1 MRIGPHK
8 DFVRPC
14 QALSTATAAPL
25 RVNPRSPPDLIAH
38 AGGTRAHHTT
48 SRPDGIRSAGAP
60 QNPWPLSETGHFSHL
75 IALCHDVKMAAPTMS
90 KAEETGTESISH
102 LRRITSCS
110 ERDHWSAK
118 IPNLLTLSIV
128 VAGMSIGFGFFGPR
142 CVHRGLRRLPH
153 RHRLVGRDVSAELAG
168 SPAFAIG
175 PPPQAP
181 LVIWPR
187 RRRTLRCFSC
197 TKTGTFGC
205 LGSFY
210 SAGVRVSDLG
220 ARSFA
225 VWRFG
230 ARVCVCRGLHKMN
243 QTRHVADSYII
254 K

>member
-1 MRIGPHK
+1 MLGALAWLTASQRDSGAHGWDMCVRIGPHK
-8 DFVRPC
+8 VVGSPC
-14 QALSTATAAPL
+14 QALSTATAAPH
-25 RVNPRSPPDLIAH
+25 RVNPGSPPDLIAH

-48 SRPDGIRSAGAP
+48 SRPDGIHSGGAP
-60 QNPWPLSETGHFSHL
+60 QNPSPLSETGHFSHL

-168 SPAFAIG
+168 SPGFAIG
-175 PPPQAP
+175 PP
-181 LVIWPR
+181 R
-187 RRRTLRCFSC
+187 RRL
-197 TKTGTFGC
+197 
-205 LGSFY
+205 
-210 SAGVRVSDLG
+210 
-220 ARSFA
+220 
-225 VWRFG
+225 W
-230 ARVCVCRGLHKMN
+230 
-243 QTRHVADSYII
+243 
-254 K
+254 